1 MGYQQILM
9 LVLGVIIIGISVAVG
24 LDMFTQEMM
33 KMNRQSIISDMNIFA
48 GVANAYYK
56 SPPNM
61 GGGNRIWDV
70 DKMGLWFGFNYDVVN
85 NTIVNHNGTYLFSAN
100 GDVLT
105 IIGTGTSIG
114 NDGST
119 NVEAILQL
127 TGENCEIITT
137 INN

>member
-24 LDMFTQEMM
+24 LGMFTYEMT
-33 KMNRQSIISDMNIFA
+33 KNNRQSIISDMNIFA

-56 SPPNM
+56 SPLNM
-61 GGGNRIWDV
+61 GGGDREWDV
-70 DKMGLWFGFNYDVVN
+70 DKMGLWFGFNYDTVN
-85 NTIVNHNGTYLFSAN
+85 NAISNNNGTYVFSSS

-114 NDGST
+114 NNGSE
-119 NVEAILQL
+119 NVQAILQL
-127 TGENCEIITT
+127 TGVNCEIVTT